1 MRLPLSASN
10 GESLRS
16 QITGGNKA
24 TATEENAVIYHQVR
38 FAIKPEAPR
47 DQVEAAL
54 ELMRR
59 LGRELEA
66 IESFC
71 VGRDFGGEFTVGAVY
86 VLKDIKAYEM
96 YMNAPL
102 HLQIDRAGL
111 PLVKNMISQDLTDD
125 PDPAIGD
132 KIAEI
137 HRKRYAT
144 HADVSGL
151 VGNLGSY
158 EGSGAPKTS

>member
-1 MRLPLSASN
+1 VRLPLSASN